1 MLEKPEKCSRELAN
15 IALLHGLLRVLR
27 SFQKET
33 FVSEDWRVFNGKQE
47 TQPVQQHAALFVGP
61 AATA

>member
-1 MLEKPEKCSRELAN
+1 MLEKPQKCSHELAN
-15 IALLHGLLRVLR
+15 IALLHGLLR

-47 TQPVQQHAALFVGP
+47 TQPVQQHVALFVGP